1 MNKLQ
6 TEIICLDFMKR
17 VYESHLEN
25 TVKEQKVHSI
35 FGTET
40 DESVSELM
48 NRYTRNVK
56 ELEKRIKELT
66 EAVNKDSKILV
77 L

>member
-17 VYESHLEN
+17 VYEAHRDN
-25 TVKEQKVHSI
+25 TVKDQKIHSI

-40 DESVSELM
+40 DETVSELM
-48 NRYTRNVK
+48 NRYTRNIK
-56 ELEKRIKELT
+56 ELEKRIQELT
-66 EAVNKDSKILV
+66 EAVHKDSKILV